1 MPSTIFVINHLT
13 QSKKLK
19 MKSLTLFA
27 FLTLIIFVSSCKK
40 NNDGPAAVNPASS
53 LVKTIIISDT
63 IGQFNA
69 SMTFQYDSQRK
80 LIQMVTYNPPSNDTL
95 IYKYEYYSS
104 IVIEKIFY
112 TNNDK
117 YGRNLYTLNSA
128 GLAISETDM
137 GYGQGGDSSVAQT
150 VTYKYNTEGYMIEKK
165 SYLFGDTATWY
176 SLNWQIQ
183 NGNNASMAL
192 TLSTWG
198 GVSVMESY
206 EYNPNSVNTFGYSN
220 TGRLFFG
227 KSNINLVKSALT
239 NDTPPQTGIYSYTFD
254 SMNRVIKEFIR
265 GSGLTSSPSNTIITY
280 Y

>member
-1 MPSTIFVINHLT
+1 
-13 QSKKLK
+13 
-19 MKSLTLFA
+19 MKSLTLSA

-40 NNDGPAAVNPASS
+40 NNDGQAIVNPASS

-63 IGQFNA
+63 TGQFNA
-69 SMTFQYDSQRK
+69 SMTLQYDSQGK
-80 LIQMVTYNPPSNDTL
+80 LVQMVTYNPPSNDTL
-95 IYKYEYYSS
+95 IYKYEYYPSM
-104 IVIEKIFY
+104 VIEKIFY

-137 GYGQGGDSSVAQT
+137 GYGQGGDSSIAAT
-150 VTYKYNTEGYMIEKK
+150 LTYKYNTEGYMIEKK

>member
-1 MPSTIFVINHLT
+1 
-13 QSKKLK
+13 
-19 MKSLTLFA
+19 MKSLTLSA

-40 NNDGPAAVNPASS
+40 NNDGQAIMNPASS

-63 IGQFNA
+63 TGQFNA
-69 SMTFQYDSQRK
+69 SMTLQYDSQGK
-80 LIQMVTYNPPSNDTL
+80 LVQMVTYNPPSNDTL
-95 IYKYEYYSS
+95 IYKYEYYPSM
-104 IVIEKIFY
+104 VIEKIFY

-137 GYGQGGDSSVAQT
+137 GYGQGGDSSIAAT
-150 VTYKYNTEGYMIEKK
+150 LTYKYNTEGYMIEKK

-206 EYNPNSVNTFGYSN
+206 EYNPNSVNTMGNSN
-220 TGRLFFG
+220 TGMLFFG
-227 KSNINLVKSALT
+227 KSNTNLVKSAST
-239 NDTPPQTGIYSYTFD
+239 NSTPPQTGIYSYSFD

-265 GSGLTSSPSNTIITY
+265 GSGLTSGSSNIIITY